1 MIPKAEEI
9 NTRDIQEVVIEAN
22 EIDEQDNIEITK
34 IEEIKLRVDEQV
46 TPAGNDIQGKK
57 QGEH

>member
-1 MIPKAEEI
+1 
-9 NTRDIQEVVIEAN
+9 VVIEAN

-57 QGEH
+57 